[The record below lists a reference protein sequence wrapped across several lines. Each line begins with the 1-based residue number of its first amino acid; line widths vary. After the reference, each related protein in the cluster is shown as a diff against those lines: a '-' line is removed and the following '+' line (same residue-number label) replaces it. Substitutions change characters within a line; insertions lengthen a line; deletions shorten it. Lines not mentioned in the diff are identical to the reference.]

1 MVGAVVALLM
11 APQSGEETRQLIKER
26 GIELRDSTQESL
38 EAAIARAEAAAA
50 DARARAAELAS
61 AARHQA
67 DELRSRGQEVLE
79 EQRARIENVI
89 EAAKAPPKAKKA
101 STGGSATGDKKS

>member
-67 DELRSRGQEVLE
+67 DDLRSRGQEVLE

-89 EAAKAPPKAKKA
+89 EAAKAPPKAKKT
-101 STGGSATGDKKS
+101 SGGSAAGDKKS